1 VLRRVTS
8 LGTDA
13 TATDPRARSA
23 IIEKWILRPSMPQV
37 PKGRPKV
44 VKIRDGIHV
53 AARHFV
59 YKLYEAT
66 DGQPKQGVSLRG
78 MAESAATVSYA
89 VESGWVILQGS
100 KPLERKAAL
109 TDEGRRLA
117 RRGR

>member
-1 VLRRVTS
+1 MLEVLRRVTS

-66 DGQPKQGVSLRG
+66 DGQPKVWGTLRG
-78 MAESAATVSYA
+78 MNESRATIARA
-89 VESGWVILQGS
+89 VERGWVS
-100 KPLERKAAL
+100 LEGTSGKAAL

-117 RRGR
+117 RKGR